1 MKQFEAEIGPVL
13 AEQRLIGFEA
23 DVAPGIEIEVRQ
35 AVGQS
40 GNRAVE
46 RRGGKVARPL
56 DDVWEAERRRRS
68 SRSLRGVGL
77 GGRRRNNASARS
89 GHEAAE
95 QRPAGQI
102 VHERHS
108 GWAVRLGGLRRSD
121 HETGRRAPSAVTA
134 TARMGRCRDWCAQSP
149 RLPC

>member
-1 MKQFEAEIGPVL
+1 MKQFEAEIGPFL
-13 AEQRLIGFEA
+13 AEQRLVGFEA
-23 DVAPGIEIEVRQ
+23 DVAPGVEIEVRQ

-68 SRSLRGVGL
+68 SRSLRRVGL

-89 GHEAAE
+89 GHEADE

-108 GWAVRLGGLRRSD
+108 GLGG
-121 HETGRRAPSAVTA
+121 EVGRFAALGP
-134 TARMGRCRDWCAQSP
+134 
-149 RLPC
+149 